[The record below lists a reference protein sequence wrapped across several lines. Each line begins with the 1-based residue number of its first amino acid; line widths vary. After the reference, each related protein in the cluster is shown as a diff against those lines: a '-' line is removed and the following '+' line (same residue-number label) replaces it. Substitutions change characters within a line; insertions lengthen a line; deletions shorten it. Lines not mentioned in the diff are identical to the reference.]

1 MLRPEPADP
10 YRSGQVPPGALVAEP
25 GHSAF
30 TPNTPALTPTPM
42 PPAPSPAP
50 ASAAPSVPPVRPWIP
65 ATQAPI
71 TPVVPLRQMG
81 LPPGSQSPTVP
92 TLPTRDESPSPTT
105 GSLPRR
111 IGRPPGAPPAPWR
124 GQGPEEI
131 ENLTGP
137 SVPEDLSSSSSPPES
152 FAEVLRPAR
161 SAEPVPFPAQPP
173 VPSPVEESPALP
185 FIPSIPVV
193 PDDIF
198 EPFPDP
204 VDRSPLAAEHL
215 RDDLDLTTTLPST
228 ERRRRRAEN
237 FAPPVRAEDAAAAV
251 DHGRAGRNL
260 PAAIGVGV
268 LLGAL
273 ALASL
278 FTRPEAFVALASLV
292 VVLAVWELSGA
303 MAAKQIVVPVI
314 PVAVGA
320 LGMLVSAYVAGEEGL
335 LVSFALTGFGV
346 LLWRIIDGVEGAL
359 RDVTAGLFTAAYVP
373 LLAGF
378 AVLLLADANGPKR
391 VVTFILVTVASDI
404 GGYIAGVIAG
414 KHPMAPTIS
423 PKKSWEGFAGSVF
436 FCLLTGT
443 ACVVLLLD
451 DKWWIGLALGA
462 AAAVTATLGD
472 LSESLLKRD
481 LGVKDMGSLLPGHG
495 GIMDRLDSLLPTA
508 PVAYLLLHLLIS
520 SK

>member
-1 MLRPEPADP
+1 M
-10 YRSGQVPPGALVAEP
+10 
-25 GHSAF
+25 
-30 TPNTPALTPTPM
+30 
-42 PPAPSPAP
+42 
-50 ASAAPSVPPVRPWIP
+50 
-65 ATQAPI
+65 
-71 TPVVPLRQMG
+71 
-81 LPPGSQSPTVP
+81 
-92 TLPTRDESPSPTT
+92 
-105 GSLPRR
+105 
-111 IGRPPGAPPAPWR
+111 GRPAGAPPAPWR
-124 GQGPEEI
+124 EEREARDEEARALGPVPDVPPRGGIPPRSEI
-131 ENLTGP
+131 PPRREP
-137 SVPEDLSSSSSPPES
+137 PPES
-152 FAEVLRPAR
+152 FADVLRPAR
-161 SAEPVPFPAQPP
+161 SSAPAPLPGRPPILTPIAGNPVLPIDPPMPAM
-173 VPSPVEESPALP
+173 
-185 FIPSIPVV
+185 

-198 EPFPDP
+198 APFPDVADQLP
-204 VDRSPLAAEHL
+204 VPAEP
-215 RDDLDLTTTLPST
+215 DDPDQTMTLPRT

-237 FAPPVRAEDAAAAV
+237 FDPPVRAEDAEAAV
-251 DHGRAGRNL
+251 EHGRAGRNL

-268 LLGAL
+268 LLGGL
-273 ALASL
+273 ALVSL

-292 VVLAVWELSGA
+292 VVLAVWELAGA

-314 PVAVGA
+314 PVAVGS

-373 LLAGF
+373 LLGGF
-378 AVLLLADANGPKR
+378 AVLLLADTNGPRR

-404 GGYIAGVIAG
+404 GGYIAGVLAG

-443 ACVVLLLD
+443 GCVVLLLD
-451 DKWWIGLALGA
+451 DKWWVGLALGA